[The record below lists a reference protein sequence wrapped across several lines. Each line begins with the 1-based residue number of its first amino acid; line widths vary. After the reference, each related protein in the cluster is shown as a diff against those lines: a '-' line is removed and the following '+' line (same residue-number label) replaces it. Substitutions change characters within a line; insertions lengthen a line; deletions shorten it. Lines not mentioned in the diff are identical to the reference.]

1 MEVIITERAALKVV
15 GMQIRTT
22 MKENKIPQLWND
34 FLAREDEISEIVV
47 PECSLG
53 ICLNEGISH
62 FDENTEFSYLACKVL
77 KTGCMIPQGMVFRNI
92 PTCLSAVFTHKGSLD
107 NLGETYDYIYNTWF
121 EESDYE
127 LAEGDEIE
135 WYDSRFKF
143 GDPESKMDIHIPIK
157 KILPRSHEDTK
168 D

>member
-1 MEVIITERAALKVV
+1 MDVIITERTALKVV
-15 GMQIRTT
+15 GMLIRTT

-53 ICLNEGISH
+53 ICLNEGISD

-77 KTGCMIPQGMVFRNI
+77 KTGCMIPQGMVSMNI
-92 PTCLSAVFTHKGSLD
+92 PACLCAVFTHRGSLD
-107 NLGETYDYIYNTWF
+107 NLSETYDYIYNTWL

-127 LAEGDEIE
+127 LAEEDEIE

-143 GDPESKMDIHIPIK
+143 GNPESEMDIHIPIK
-157 KILPRSHEDTK
+157 KI
-168 D
+168 

>member
-1 MEVIITERAALKVV
+1 MDVIITERAELKVV
-15 GMQIRTT
+15 GMLIKTT

-34 FLAREDEISEIVV
+34 FLAREDEISDFVV

-53 ICLNEGISH
+53 ICLNEGISD

-77 KTGCMIPQGMVFRNI
+77 KTGYTIPQGMVFRDI
-92 PTCLSAVFTHKGSLD
+92 PACLCAVFTHKGSLD
-107 NLGETYDYIYNTWF
+107 NLSETYDYIYNTWL
-121 EESDYE
+121 EKSDYE
-127 LAEGDEIE
+127 LAEGEEIE

-143 GDPESKMDIHIPIK
+143 GDPESEMDIHIPIK
-157 KILPRSHEDTK
+157 KTLPRSHEDTK